1 MAGDISPTTI
11 PSAIISLHPVSLKGL
26 SQGKALSALFSLSTL
41 KLSLGGES
49 SPEPRLGEI
58 P

>member
-11 PSAIISLHPVSLKGL
+11 PSAIISLHLVSPKGL
-26 SQGKALSALFSLSTL
+26 SQWKALNGLFSLLAL

-49 SPEPRLGEI
+49 SLEARSW
-58 P
+58 